1 MPSIPVHQRGYA
13 HPELLAETEWLAEH
27 MDDSVVRIVD
37 ARPPQQYA
45 VGHIPGAV
53 NLPGTNGIP
62 RTVDGE
68 MASPGEFSL
77 IAGKLGNGGTIIVYD
92 LPNQHMGL
100 VAWAFL
106 YYGHQDVRLLDGGF
120 EKWSRE
126 GRPFTT
132 QEVTYPTTTFDARPV
147 EAIYCSFSHAKAS
160 YGRSETV
167 FWDTRSLAEFHGA
180 AEGHGKLPPRP
191 GHMQGAAHLDWIELI
206 DPEAKTFKPAVELR
220 ALLES
225 TGITPDREVNTYCGG
240 GRRGF
245 RRSTQDAAGS
255 HSPFG
260 LRAFRALLKR
270 TIKARLLVGR
280 FMRSRRRLFH
290 ISEKVGRCLND
301 RSFGRPHRQPNWHVA
316 TSCLLVIVGGEIFG
330 MANSRR
336 TILV

>member
-1 MPSIPVHQRGYA
+1 MPNIPVHQRGYA

-77 IAGKLGNGGTIIVYD
+77 VAGKLGIGNGGTIIVYD
-92 LPNQHMGL
+92 IPNQHMGL

-106 YYGHQDVRLLDGGF
+106 YYGHHDVRLLDGGF

-126 GRPFTT
+126 GRSVST
-132 QEVTYPTTTFDARPV
+132 QEVSYPTTTFNAKPV

-160 YGRSETV
+160 HGRPGTV

-180 AEGHGKLPPRP
+180 GEGHGKPPPRP
-191 GHMQGAAHLDWIELI
+191 GHIAGAAHLDWIELI
-206 DPEAKTFKPAVELR
+206 DPEAKTFKPAAELR
-220 ALLES
+220 ALLKS
-225 TGITPDREVNTYCGG
+225 KGITPEREVNTYCGG
-240 GRRGF
+240 GRRGSIGTIVLKLLGYENA
-245 RRSTQDAAGS
+245 RSYAAGFS
-255 HSPFG
+255 QW
-260 LRAFRALLKR
+260 
-270 TIKARLLVGR
+270 
-280 FMRSRRRLFH
+280 SRQTDTPVER
-290 ISEKVGRCLND
+290 
-301 RSFGRPHRQPNWHVA
+301 
-316 TSCLLVIVGGEIFG
+316 
-330 MANSRR
+330 
-336 TILV
+336 